1 MNIVNV
7 AKAMAEA
14 DKHRGILTEEEKN
27 FIAYFAYQTGDMK
40 TVRELTERLAGLEEG
55 AARRDVITLYEEQLY
70 KQPKMVRQIEE
81 LLVSIER
88 YRIEEQKAINE
99 LSELLTSYGI
109 SIMDE
114 ELKKHDVSTV
124 VAESIENEK
133 VR

>member
-1 MNIVNV
+1 MNNENIAN
-7 AKAMAEA
+7 AMAEA
-14 DKHRGILTEEEKN
+14 DKHRGILTEEERS

-40 TVRELTERLAGLEEG
+40 QTKMLIDRLAGLEEG
-55 AARRDVITLYEEQLY
+55 SARRDVVKLFEEQLY
-70 KQPKMVRQIEE
+70 KQPKTIRQIEE

-114 ELKKHDVSTV
+114 ELKRRDVSKEDV
-124 VAESIENEK
+124 IESGK

>member
-1 MNIVNV
+1 MNIENI
-7 AKAMAEA
+7 ANAMAEA
-14 DKHRGILTEEEKN
+14 DKHRGILTEEERS

-40 TVRELTERLAGLEEG
+40 QTKMLIDRLAGLEEG
-55 AARRDVITLYEEQLY
+55 SARRDVVKLFEEQLY
-70 KQPKMVRQIEE
+70 KQPKAIRQIEE

-114 ELKKHDVSTV
+114 ELKRRDASKEDVI
-124 VAESIENEK
+124 ESGK
-133 VR
+133 AR

>member
-1 MNIVNV
+1 MNIENI
-7 AKAMAEA
+7 ANAMAEA
-14 DKHRGILTEEEKN
+14 DKHRGILTEEERS

-40 TVRELTERLAGLEEG
+40 QTKMLIDRLAGLEEG
-55 AARRDVITLYEEQLY
+55 SARRDVVKLFEEQLY
-70 KQPKMVRQIEE
+70 KQPKSIRQIEE

-114 ELKKHDVSTV
+114 ELKRRDASKED
-124 VAESIENEK
+124 AIESGK

>member
-1 MNIVNV
+1 MNIENI
-7 AKAMAEA
+7 ANAMAEA
-14 DKHRGILTEEEKN
+14 DKHRGILTEEERS

-40 TVRELTERLAGLEEG
+40 QTKMLINRLAGLEEG
-55 AARRDVITLYEEQLY
+55 SARRDVVKLFEEQLY
-70 KQPKMVRQIEE
+70 KQPKTIRQIEE

-114 ELKKHDVSTV
+114 ELKRRDVSKEDV
-124 VAESIENEK
+124 IESGK

>member
-1 MNIVNV
+1 MNIENI
-7 AKAMAEA
+7 ANAMAEA
-14 DKHRGILTEEEKN
+14 DKHRGILTEEERS

-40 TVRELTERLAGLEEG
+40 QTKMLIDRLAGLEEG
-55 AARRDVITLYEEQLY
+55 SARRDVVKLFEEQLY
-70 KQPKMVRQIEE
+70 KQPKAIRQIEE

-114 ELKKHDVSTV
+114 ELKRGDVSKEDV
-124 VAESIENEK
+124 IESGK

>member
-1 MNIVNV
+1 MNIENI
-7 AKAMAEA
+7 ANAMAEA
-14 DKHRGILTEEEKN
+14 DKHRGILTEEERS

-40 TVRELTERLAGLEEG
+40 QTKMLIDRLVGLEEG
-55 AARRDVITLYEEQLY
+55 SARRDVVKLFEEQLY
-70 KQPKMVRQIEE
+70 KQPKAIRQIEE

-114 ELKKHDVSTV
+114 ELKRRDASKEDVI
-124 VAESIENEK
+124 ESGK

>member
-1 MNIVNV
+1 MNIENI
-7 AKAMAEA
+7 ANAMAEA
-14 DKHRGILTEEEKN
+14 DKHRGILTEEERS

-40 TVRELTERLAGLEEG
+40 QTKMLIDRLAGLEEG
-55 AARRDVITLYEEQLY
+55 SARRDVVKLFEEQLY
-70 KQPKMVRQIEE
+70 KQPKAIRQIEE

-114 ELKKHDVSTV
+114 ELKRRDASKEDV
-124 VAESIENEK
+124 I
-133 VR
+133 

>member
-1 MNIVNV
+1 MNIENI
-7 AKAMAEA
+7 ANAMAEA
-14 DKHRGILTEEEKN
+14 DKHRGILTEEERS

-40 TVRELTERLAGLEEG
+40 QTKMLIDRLAGLEEG
-55 AARRDVITLYEEQLY
+55 SARRDVVKLFEEQLY
-70 KQPKMVRQIEE
+70 KQPKAIRQIEE

-114 ELKKHDVSTV
+114 ELKRRDASKEDV
-124 VAESIENEK
+124 IELGK

>member
-1 MNIVNV
+1 MNIENI
-7 AKAMAEA
+7 ANAMAEA
-14 DKHRGILTEEEKN
+14 YKHRGILTEEERS

-40 TVRELTERLAGLEEG
+40 QTKMLIDRLAGLEEG
-55 AARRDVITLYEEQLY
+55 SARRDVVKLFEEQLY
-70 KQPKMVRQIEE
+70 KQPKAIRQIEE

-114 ELKKHDVSTV
+114 ELKRGDVSKEDV
-124 VAESIENEK
+124 IESGK

>member
-1 MNIVNV
+1 MNIENI
-7 AKAMAEA
+7 ANAMAEA
-14 DKHRGILTEEEKN
+14 DKHRGILTEEERS

-40 TVRELTERLAGLEEG
+40 QTKMLIDRLAGLEEG
-55 AARRDVITLYEEQLY
+55 SARRDVVKLFEEQLY
-70 KQPKMVRQIEE
+70 KQPKSIRQIEE

-114 ELKKHDVSTV
+114 ELKRRDASKEDVI
-124 VAESIENEK
+124 ESGK

>member
-1 MNIVNV
+1 MNIENV
-7 AKAMAEA
+7 ANAMAEA
-14 DKHRGILTEEEKN
+14 DKHRGILTEEERN

-40 TVRELTERLAGLEEG
+40 QTKMLIDRLTGLEEG
-55 AARRDVITLYEEQLY
+55 SARRDVVKLFEEQLY
-70 KQPKMVRQIEE
+70 KQPRAIRQIEE

-114 ELKKHDVSTV
+114 ELKRRDVSKEDV
-124 VAESIENEK
+124 IESGK

>member
-1 MNIVNV
+1 MNIENI
-7 AKAMAEA
+7 ANAMAEA
-14 DKHRGILTEEEKN
+14 DKHRGILTEEERS

-40 TVRELTERLAGLEEG
+40 QTKMLIDRLVGLEEG
-55 AARRDVITLYEEQLY
+55 SARRDVVKLFEEQLY
-70 KQPKMVRQIEE
+70 KQPKAIRQIEE

-114 ELKKHDVSTV
+114 ELKRRDASKEDDI
-124 VAESIENEK
+124 ESGK

>member
-1 MNIVNV
+1 MNIENI
-7 AKAMAEA
+7 ANAMAEA
-14 DKHRGILTEEEKN
+14 DKHRGILTEEERS

-40 TVRELTERLAGLEEG
+40 QTKMLIDRLAGLEEG
-55 AARRDVITLYEEQLY
+55 SARRDVVKLFEEQLY
-70 KQPKMVRQIEE
+70 KQPKAIRQIEE

-114 ELKKHDVSTV
+114 ELKRRDASKEDVI
-124 VAESIENEK
+124 ESEK

>member
-1 MNIVNV
+1 MNIENI
-7 AKAMAEA
+7 ANAMAEA
-14 DKHRGILTEEEKN
+14 DKHRGILTEEERS

-40 TVRELTERLAGLEEG
+40 QTKMLINRLAGLEEG
-55 AARRDVITLYEEQLY
+55 SARRDVVKLFEEQLY
-70 KQPKMVRQIEE
+70 KQPKSIRQIEE

-114 ELKKHDVSTV
+114 ELKRRDVSKEDV
-124 VAESIENEK
+124 IESGK

>member
-1 MNIVNV
+1 MNIENI
-7 AKAMAEA
+7 ANAMAEA
-14 DKHRGILTEEEKN
+14 DKHRGILTEEERS

-40 TVRELTERLAGLEEG
+40 RTKMLIDRLAGLEEG
-55 AARRDVITLYEEQLY
+55 SARRDVVKLFEEQLY
-70 KQPKMVRQIEE
+70 KQPKSIRQIEE

-114 ELKKHDVSTV
+114 ELKRRDASKEDVI
-124 VAESIENEK
+124 ESGK

>member
-1 MNIVNV
+1 MNIENI
-7 AKAMAEA
+7 ANAMAEA
-14 DKHRGILTEEEKN
+14 DKHRGILTEEERS

-40 TVRELTERLAGLEEG
+40 QTKMLIDRLAGLEEG
-55 AARRDVITLYEEQLY
+55 SARRDVVKLFEEQLY
-70 KQPKMVRQIEE
+70 KQPKAIRQIEE

-114 ELKKHDVSTV
+114 ELKRRDASKEDVI
-124 VAESIENEK
+124 ESGK

>member
-1 MNIVNV
+1 MNIENI
-7 AKAMAEA
+7 ANAMAEA
-14 DKHRGILTEEEKN
+14 DKHRGILTEEERS

-40 TVRELTERLAGLEEG
+40 QTKMLIDRLVGLEEG
-55 AARRDVITLYEEQLY
+55 SARRDVVKLFEEQLY
-70 KQPKMVRQIEE
+70 KQPKAIRQIEE

-114 ELKKHDVSTV
+114 ELKRRNASKEDVI
-124 VAESIENEK
+124 ESGK

>member
-1 MNIVNV
+1 MNIENI
-7 AKAMAEA
+7 ANAMAEA
-14 DKHRGILTEEEKN
+14 DKHRGILTEEERS

-40 TVRELTERLAGLEEG
+40 QTKMLIDRLAGLEEG
-55 AARRDVITLYEEQLY
+55 SARRDVVKLFEEQLY
-70 KQPKMVRQIEE
+70 KQPKSIRQIEE

-114 ELKKHDVSTV
+114 ELKRRDVSKEDV
-124 VAESIENEK
+124 IESGK